1 MFEKKIGRTDID
13 LVVCFE
19 ELYWKNFYAKMSL
32 RPGVEDFFK
41 HCNALGIIICL
52 ITDLTAKVQFEK
64 IKFLK
69 IDNYIN
75 FIVSSEEAGVDKPG
89 VAIFKLALEKIR
101 LLPEQVMMIGDSYE
115 RDIAGAKKLG
125 LKTFLVEVV
134 NI

>member
-1 MFEKKIGRTDID
+1 
-13 LVVCFE
+13 
-19 ELYWKNFYAKMSL
+19 
-32 RPGVEDFFK
+32 
-41 HCNALGIIICL
+41 CNALGIIICL